1 MVLTDKQISELCK
14 NKPPLIENF
23 SEESIQSESYDF
35 SIGSK
40 IALVG
45 SKMLEVDI
53 RDNISYS
60 KMHNVLKLS
69 EIGYVLKPYE
79 YILVSTKEKL
89 NMPDTITAHV
99 EPRTRFT
106 RIGLLVSPQ
115 HINSSFSGN
124 VWIGLFNASSY
135 PITIYQDTKIAQFV
149 FEQLSDTPTPDKL
162 YKNKEGVFQNEHE
175 NCLQG
180 SVTSVKGNALITKVI
195 NRILKGASKTL

>member
-1 MVLTDKQISELCK
+1 MILTDKQIRKLCQ
-14 NKPPLIENF
+14 NETPLIENY
-23 SEESIQSESYDF
+23 SEESIQSESYDL

-53 RDNISYS
+53 KDNISYR
-60 KMHNVLKLS
+60 KMHNVLKIA
-69 EIGYVLKPYE
+69 ETGYVLKPYE

-89 NMPDTITAHV
+89 NMPDIITAHV
-99 EPRTRFT
+99 EPRTRYT

-149 FEQLSDTPTPDKL
+149 FEQLLGTPTPEKL
-162 YKNKEGVFQNEHE
+162 YKNKKGVFQNEHG

-180 SVTSVKGNALITKVI
+180 SVTSVKGNALITEAI
-195 NRILKGASKTL
+195 NRVLKRSK